1 MSKIY
6 PDSGVELNPFVSK
19 NYDKLMNVVSFGF
32 YGRFIHKVIAQMKI
46 EKDDLILDLG
56 CGTGRNSKLMTKY
69 LGENGHITGLDI
81 SPEMEQQFNDNFKDD
96 NRVKF
101 INQRIDI
108 PFDLNEK
115 FDKVFISFVI
125 HGFPHEIRA
134 EVIKNAY
141 NHLKPG
147 GAFFILDF
155 AEFDMA
161 KMPALYRWIFKKV
174 ECKYAFDFIDR
185 NWKEI
190 LSGHGFDN
198 FEEHHYMKKY
208 VRLLK
213 GTKNKLPDE

>member
-1 MSKIY
+1 MAKIY

-19 NYDKLMNVVSFGF
+19 NYDKLMNVGSFGL
-32 YGRFIHKVIAQMKI
+32 YGRFIHKVITQMKI
-46 EKDDLILDLG
+46 NKDDHILDFG

-81 SPEMEQQFNDNFKDD
+81 SPEMEQQFSENFKGD

-108 PFDLNEK
+108 PFDLGEK

-125 HGFPHEIRA
+125 HGFPHEIRS

-174 ECKYAFDFIDR
+174 ECKYAFDYIER
-185 NWKEI
+185 NWKDI
-190 LSGHGFDN
+190 LSGYGFGE

-213 GTKNKLPDE
+213 GTKITQANE